1 MVPNECHKPQPPTPP
16 SEPTPRKPKSEKLE
30 FAPTYED
37 ASQNAFPLPP
47 LVSDA
52 FPNNIS
58 YAGESVAIP
67 LHSPVVLLLVVNEY
81 G

>member
-1 MVPNECHKPQPPTPP
+1 M
-16 SEPTPRKPKSEKLE
+16 RKPKRERLE
-30 FAPTYED
+30 YAFTNED
-37 ASQNAFPLPP
+37 ASQYTFPLPS